1 MRFVVTGGGTGG
13 HIYPALA
20 IAKGLISRFGGEVF
34 YLGGSRGMESK
45 IVPREGIEFM
55 SIELEGFRRSLTPAN
70 FRVALKAA
78 RGTGS
83 ALKMLKK
90 IKPRAVIGT
99 GGYVCGPV
107 VLAAVMGGIPSIIH
121 EQNALPG
128 ITNRILAPFVKVI
141 MVNFEESKKHF
152 SSRAKIMA
160 TGLPLRPEIMEADP
174 REARVKLGFP
184 PGRVVVLSFGGSQ
197 GARSIN
203 NAMLEVMTSLAGE
216 GDINFLHV
224 TGPAHYDSFMEELT
238 RRGIP
243 VVKSGNIFI
252 TPYLYNMPEALAA
265 ANLVISRAGATTLAE
280 LTAVGL
286 PAILVPYPYASE
298 NHQEHNALALE
309 RAGAAIMVRDR
320 ALSTVGLA
328 GVVRNLVGDQ
338 QAMKSMASASVAMG
352 KPGALKDILDGVAL
366 VLDNFSGK

>member
-20 IAKGLISRFGGEVF
+20 IARGLMQRFGGEVY

-45 IVPREGIEFM
+45 IVPRTGIDFM
-55 SIELEGFRRSLTPAN
+55 AIELEGFRRSLTPAN
-70 FRVALKAA
+70 LRVALKAA

-83 ALKMLKK
+83 AFKILKK

-128 ITNRILAPFVKVI
+128 ITNRMLAPFVKMI
-141 MVNFEESKKHF
+141 MVNFEESKKFF

-160 TGLPLRPEIMEADP
+160 TGLPLRPEIMEAEP
-174 REARVKLGFP
+174 QEARVKLGIP
-184 PGRVVVLSFGGSQ
+184 PGRLVLSFGGSQ
-197 GARSIN
+197 GAQSIN
-203 NAMLEVMTSLAGE
+203 NAMLEVMASLAGE
-216 GDINFLHV
+216 SDINFLHV
-224 TGPAHYDSFMEELT
+224 TGPAHYEGFMEELT

-243 VVKSGNIFI
+243 VVKNGNIFI
-252 TPYLYNMPEALAA
+252 TPYLYDMPEALAA
-265 ANLVISRAGATTLAE
+265 ADLVVSRAGATTLAE
-280 LTAVGL
+280 LTSVGL

-309 RAGAAIMVRDR
+309 RAGAAIMIRDR
-320 ALSTVGLA
+320 DLSSVGLA
-328 GVVRNLVGDQ
+328 GVVRKLVGDQ
-338 QAMKSMASASVAMG
+338 EAMKGMASASKAMG
-352 KPGALKDILDGVAL
+352 KPGALKDILNGVAL
-366 VLDNFSGK
+366 VLDNFPGN